1 MITGINGYGANQYE
15 YAVKGNAA
23 KDSAVKVQKPEA
35 EETKVAG
42 LKAQENSQPAD
53 GTKAA
58 AADTEDKESANIQ
71 KAPVKTDSRSVMNA
85 FRGGKE
91 LNIFG
96 STSRF
101 NEISDADEAVKSMK
115 KDDVLD
121 RYTYFVNP
129 VASGLG
135 TDEDGTV
142 KLKTNN
148 Q

>member
-1 MITGINGYGANQYE
+1 MITGINGYGAGQYE

-23 KDSAVKVQKPEA
+23 KAQKPEA
-35 EETKVAG
+35 EDAKAAG

-53 GTKAA
+53 ETKAA
-58 AADTEDKESANIQ
+58 AADTEDKVSANVQ
-71 KAPVKTDSRSVMNA
+71 KAPTTADSRSVMNA

-91 LNIFG
+91 LNIFS

-142 KLKTNN
+142 RLKTNN

>member
-1 MITGINGYGANQYE
+1 MITGINGYGVSQYE
-15 YAVKGNAA
+15 YSA
-23 KDSAVKVQKPEA
+23 KDNTAKLQKPETEEVKA
-35 EETKVAG
+35 VGAKVNSQAADETKAVAV
-42 LKAQENSQPAD
+42 
-53 GTKAA
+53 
-58 AADTEDKESANIQ
+58 DTEDKESANVQ

-142 KLKTNN
+142 RLKTNN

>member
-1 MITGINGYGANQYE
+1 MITGINGYGVSQYE
-15 YAVKGNAA
+15 YSAKDNAA
-23 KDSAVKVQKPEA
+23 KLQKPETEDVKA
-35 EETKVAG
+35 VGAKVNSQAADETKAV
-42 LKAQENSQPAD
+42 
-53 GTKAA
+53 AA
-58 AADTEDKESANIQ
+58 ATEDKESANVQ

-129 VASGLG
+129 VTSGLG

-142 KLKTNN
+142 RLKTNN

>member
-15 YAVKGNAA
+15 YSVKDNAA
-23 KDSAVKVQKPEA
+23 KVQKPAADDTKAASVKEA
-35 EETKVAG
+35 
-42 LKAQENSQPAD
+42 SQAAD
-53 GTKAA
+53 EAKAA
-58 AADTEDKESANIQ
+58 AAPAEDKESANIQ

>member
-1 MITGINGYGANQYE
+1 
-15 YAVKGNAA
+15 
-23 KDSAVKVQKPEA
+23 
-35 EETKVAG
+35 
-42 LKAQENSQPAD
+42 
-53 GTKAA
+53 
-58 AADTEDKESANIQ
+58 
-71 KAPVKTDSRSVMNA
+71 MNA

>member
-1 MITGINGYGANQYE
+1 MITGINGYGVSQYE
-15 YAVKGNAA
+15 YSTKDNAA
-23 KDSAVKVQKPEA
+23 KLQKPEA

-42 LKAQENSQPAD
+42 LKAKEVSQ
-53 GTKAA
+53 
-58 AADTEDKESANIQ
+58 AADETKVTAAPAEDKESANVQ

-91 LNIFG
+91 LNIFS

-142 KLKTNN
+142 RLKTNN

>member
-1 MITGINGYGANQYE
+1 MITGINGYGVSQYD
-15 YAVKGNAA
+15 YSAKDNAA
-23 KDSAVKVQKPEA
+23 KLQKPEA

-42 LKAQENSQPAD
+42 LKANEGSQAAD
-53 GTKAA
+53 ETKAVA
-58 AADTEDKESANIQ
+58 APEDDKESASVQ

-91 LNIFG
+91 LNIFS

-101 NEISDADEAVKSMK
+101 NEISDADKAVKSMK

-142 KLKTNN
+142 RLKTNN

>member
-1 MITGINGYGANQYE
+1 MITGINGYGASQYE
-15 YAVKGNAA
+15 YSA
-23 KDSAVKVQKPEA
+23 KDNADKVQKPETEDIKA
-35 EETKVAG
+35 AGVKV
-42 LKAQENSQPAD
+42 NSQAAD
-53 GTKAA
+53 ETKAA
-58 AADTEDKESANIQ
+58 AAPADDKESASVQ

-91 LNIFG
+91 LNIFS

-142 KLKTNN
+142 RLKTNN

>member
-15 YAVKGNAA
+15 YSVKDNAA
-23 KDSAVKVQKPEA
+23 KVQKPAA
-35 EETKVAG
+35 E
-42 LKAQENSQPAD
+42 D
-53 GTKAA
+53 TKAA
-58 AADTEDKESANIQ
+58 SVKEASQAADEAKTAAALAEDKESANIQ

-91 LNIFG
+91 LNIFS

-142 KLKTNN
+142 RLKTNN

>member
-15 YAVKGNAA
+15 YSVKDNAA
-23 KDSAVKVQKPEA
+23 KVQKPAAEDTKAASVKEA
-35 EETKVAG
+35 
-42 LKAQENSQPAD
+42 SQAAD
-53 GTKAA
+53 EAKAA
-58 AADTEDKESANIQ
+58 AAPAEDKESANIQ